1 MNMDRVYL
9 KERGNMNSE
18 DLRDI
23 VKVEWW
29 EDNRYLVV
37 FGSGNEYIV
46 ELNVMVD
53 WFNNKMKEYF

>member
-1 MNMDRVYL
+1 MSGEYDWG
-9 KERGNMNSE
+9 ENMNSE

>member
-1 MNMDRVYL
+1 
-9 KERGNMNSE
+9 MNSE

-23 VKVEWW
+23 VK
-29 EDNRYLVV
+29 
-37 FGSGNEYIV
+37 V

>member
-1 MNMDRVYL
+1 
-9 KERGNMNSE
+9 MNSE

-29 EDNRYLVV
+29 
-37 FGSGNEYIV
+37 EYIV

-53 WFNNKMKEYF
+53 WFNNKMKENSYV